1 MTYDGLV
8 VEICSRV
15 NDPDKD
21 TFGDRASELVY
32 EGIAA
37 LAKSG
42 EFGKDDIPGI
52 MKTKGI
58 TIDGLANE
66 YQIKIYGSTNELD
79 NDSVLKIIAITDDPL
94 YITDSK
100 YKFIFITVEELNRIS
115 NDSDLNPL
123 SDELF
128 FWEYNNNLRF
138 YPIDRLSGQY
148 IYIHYIKDPGTY
160 DDAAELTGIYST
172 HFQYQVIGY
181 ATDRLR
187 AEIAGA

>member
-52 MKTKGI
+52 MKTKM
-58 TIDGLANE
+58 L
-66 YQIKIYGSTNELD
+66 
-79 NDSVLKIIAITDDPL
+79 
-94 YITDSK
+94 
-100 YKFIFITVEELNRIS
+100 
-115 NDSDLNPL
+115 
-123 SDELF
+123 
-128 FWEYNNNLRF
+128 
-138 YPIDRLSGQY
+138 
-148 IYIHYIKDPGTY
+148 
-160 DDAAELTGIYST
+160 
-172 HFQYQVIGY
+172 
-181 ATDRLR
+181 
-187 AEIAGA
+187 